1 MAIKVKAVVGSIQ
14 ENSMNLKLVKFMQKR
29 YADKL
34 DIEPVLLHDIPMF
47 NPDLEE
53 TPPKGAQDFKDKVR
67 ESEAVLF
74 AVPEYNYSMPG
85 VLKNAIDWL
94 SRGGLELREK
104 PAFIVGS
111 SIGVLG
117 SVRAQLHLREVLSNP
132 ALSPILLPGNEV
144 YIGAIQDKINEENE
158 IVDPGTLGFLDNVV
172 ENFIEFYNKTV

>member
-1 MAIKVKAVVGSIQ
+1 M
-14 ENSMNLKLVKFMQKR
+14 R
-29 YADKL
+29 YGYNL
-34 DIEPVLLHDIPMF
+34 DIETLLLHDIPIF
-47 NPDLEE
+47 KLYIEE
-53 TPPKGAQDFKDKVR
+53 KPPKVAQDFKYKVL
-67 ESEAVLF
+67 ESEAVIF

-144 YIGAIQDKINEENE
+144 YIGSIQDKINEDNE